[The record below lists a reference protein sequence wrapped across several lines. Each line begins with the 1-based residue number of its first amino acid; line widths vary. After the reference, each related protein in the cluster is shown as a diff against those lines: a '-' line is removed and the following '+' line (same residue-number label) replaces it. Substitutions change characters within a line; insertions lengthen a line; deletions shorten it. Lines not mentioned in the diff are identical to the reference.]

1 MDKSTDEKL
10 PPPKIGELLIKD
22 GLVKKEDIERALEI
36 QKEENKESELP
47 LGMLLV
53 KKGLITKNQLQR
65 LLDHPYLRKQIGKL
79 AIKKGLINEK
89 QLEDC
94 LNEKKPNEL
103 IGQVLI
109 KQGYATA
116 DDVKALLNQQ
126 ITGTKLGQLALKFD
140 MITQKDLDETIN
152 RKNNPR
158 LLGEVLCSL
167 DLINPMDLM
176 RFLKKYN
183 KQQRLGDI
191 LAKQGTINKAQLN
204 EALYEQKHRAEYLGN
219 ILLEK
224 KFITS
229 DELYYALSKQY
240 NIEFK
245 KLDQFDLGRNQTNT
259 LVSFIGLNYA
269 EKNKILPLS
278 REGNRLVLGLSDVT
292 NLKIVHE
299 LSSLYPHLKI
309 DCVLITNDDFK
320 SVFRSLYGKS
330 LKGSEEAEEIQQIE
344 DVDSI
349 SVDLEEKNDLK
360 EITSESYGVSD
371 VRAQEVV
378 NYIIRYGILKNASD
392 IHIERDRE
400 NVRVRYRIDG
410 VLQTLRQ
417 DWLDEKLRN
426 ITGAI
431 ISRIKVMSNLDI
443 AERRLPQDGA
453 FRITYVDKEDD
464 KKVDVDLRVAVCPAI
479 VGENITIRILDS
491 RTAKVG
497 LGNLGHSDHVL
508 KPFRTLLK
516 SPAGMVLV
524 TGPTGSGKTSTL
536 YGALQFIYNPGIKI
550 VTAEDPIEY
559 SVPGIMQTQ
568 IHPKINLTFARLL
581 RSFLRSDPDIILVGE
596 MRDEETANI
605 GFDAVQ
611 TGHLLLSTL
620 HTNDAVGAI
629 SRLRGLNV
637 EPNQI
642 ASGLM
647 GVLAQRLLRRI
658 CNSCSTKYTP
668 TKEEWSLLFN
678 SYPSDF
684 NFYTAKGCELCDF
697 TGYNGR
703 TLISEFFVMNE
714 DIIRAIVMDTGE
726 TEIKRIAIKGGM
738 KTMLDDSILKLD
750 QTTLSEIIR
759 VVPHEMIKEFKSR
772 PEQRKTPGN
781 TVG

>member
-1 MDKSTDEKL
+1 MATSADKK
-10 PPPKIGELLIKD
+10 PPAPKIGELLIKD

-36 QKEENKESELP
+36 QKEEIKESELP

-53 KKGLITKNQLQR
+53 KNGLITKNQLQR
-65 LLDHPYLRKQIGKL
+65 LLDHPYLRKYIGKL
-79 AIKKGLINEK
+79 AIEKGLINET
-89 QLEDC
+89 QLEEC
-94 LNEKKPNEL
+94 LNKKKPDEM

-109 KQGYATA
+109 KQGYATS
-116 DDVKALLNQQ
+116 DDIKGLLNQQ
-126 ITGTKLGQLALKFD
+126 IAGTKLGQLALKFD
-140 MITQKDLDETIN
+140 MITQKDLDEVLN

-158 LLGEVLCSL
+158 ILGEILCSL
-167 DLINPMDLM
+167 DLISPIDLT

-183 KQQRLGDI
+183 KQQRLGEI
-191 LAKQGTINKAQLN
+191 LVKQGIINKAQLN
-204 EALYEQKHRAEYLGN
+204 EALYEQKHRAEFLGN

-240 NIEFK
+240 NIEFR
-245 KLDQFDLGRNQTNT
+245 KLGQFDLSQDQINT

-292 NLKIVHE
+292 SLKVVHE
-299 LSSLYPHLKI
+299 LSAMYSHLKI
-309 DCVLITNDDFK
+309 DCVLITDADFK
-320 SVFRSLYGKS
+320 NIFKSLYGKS
-330 LKGSEEAEEIQQIE
+330 LKGLEQAEEIQQIE

-349 SVDLEEKNDLK
+349 SVDLEDRTDLK
-360 EITSESYGVSD
+360 DISSEAYGVSD

-400 NVRVRYRIDG
+400 TARLRYRIDG

-417 DWLDEKLRN
+417 DWLDEKLQT

-431 ISRIKVMSNLDI
+431 VSRIKVMSNLDI

-453 FRITYVDKEDD
+453 FRITYVDKENN
-464 KKVDVDLRVAVCPAI
+464 KKVDVDLRVAICPAI

-497 LGNLGHSDHVL
+497 LENLGHSKHVL
-508 KPFRTLLK
+508 NPFKTLLK

-559 SVPGIMQTQ
+559 SIPGIMQTQ
-568 IHPKINLTFARLL
+568 IHTKINLTFARLL

-629 SRLRGLNV
+629 SRLRGLDV
-637 EPNQI
+637 DPNQI
-642 ASGLM
+642 AAGLM

-658 CNSCSTKYTP
+658 CTSCSTKYVP

-678 SYPSDF
+678 SFPSDF
-684 NFYTAKGCELCDF
+684 TFYRAKGCELCDF

-703 TLISEFFVMNE
+703 ILISEFFVMNE
-714 DIIRAIVMDTGE
+714 DIIRALITDAGE
-726 TEIKRIAIKGGM
+726 NEIKRIAINGGM
-738 KTMLDDSILKLD
+738 KTMLDDAILKLD

-759 VVPHEMIKEFKSR
+759 IVPHEMIKEFKSR
-772 PEQRKTPGN
+772 PEKR
-781 TVG
+781 

>member
-1 MDKSTDEKL
+1 MDKNANEK
-10 PPPKIGELLIKD
+10 PPAPKIGELLVKE

-36 QKEENKESELP
+36 QRKETKESELP

-53 KKGLITKNQLQR
+53 KNGLITKNQLQR
-65 LLDHPYLRKQIGKL
+65 LLDHPYLRKYIGKL
-79 AIKKGLINEK
+79 AIDKGLINEK
-89 QLEDC
+89 QLEEC
-94 LNEKKPNEL
+94 LNKKKPDEL

-116 DDVKALLNQQ
+116 DDIKGLLNQQ
-126 ITGTKLGQLALKFD
+126 MAGTKLGQLALKFD
-140 MITQKDLDETIN
+140 MITQKDLDEVLK

-158 LLGEVLCSL
+158 VLGEILCSL
-167 DLINPMDLM
+167 DLISPIDLT
-176 RFLKKYN
+176 RCLKKYN
-183 KQQRLGDI
+183 KQQKIGDI
-191 LAKQGTINKAQLN
+191 LVKQGAITQAQLT
-204 EALYEQKHRAEYLGN
+204 EALHEQRHRAEYLGN

-224 KFITS
+224 KFITL
-229 DELYYALSKQY
+229 DELYYALSKQS

-245 KLDQFDLGRNQTNT
+245 KLDQFDFSQNQINI

-278 REGNRLVLGLSDVT
+278 REGNRLVLGLSDVA

-299 LSSLYPHLKI
+299 LSSLYPYLKI
-309 DCVLITNDDFK
+309 DCVLITDADFK
-320 SVFRSLYGKS
+320 NIFKSLYGKS
-330 LKGSEEAEEIQQIE
+330 LKGSDEVEEIQQIE

-349 SVDLEEKNDLK
+349 SVDLEEKTDLR
-360 EITSESYGVSD
+360 EITSEVYGVSD

-400 NVRVRYRIDG
+400 TARLRYRIDG
-410 VLQTLRQ
+410 MLQTLRQ
-417 DWLDEKLRN
+417 DWLDEKLRT

-453 FRITYVDKEDD
+453 FRITYEDKENN

-497 LGNLGHSDHVL
+497 LENLGHSNHVL
-508 KPFRTLLK
+508 KPFKTLLK

-559 SVPGIMQTQ
+559 SIPGIMQTQ
-568 IHPKINLTFARLL
+568 IHTKINLSFARLL
-581 RSFLRSDPDIILVGE
+581 RSFLRSDPDVILVGE

-637 EPNQI
+637 DPNQI
-642 ASGLM
+642 AAGLM

-658 CNSCSTKYTP
+658 CTSCSTKYIP

-678 SYPSDF
+678 DYPSDF
-684 NFYTAKGCELCDF
+684 SFYRAIGCELCDF

-703 TLISEFFVMNE
+703 ILISEFFVMNE
-714 DIIRAIVMDTGE
+714 DIVRALITDAGE
-726 TEIKRIAIKGGM
+726 KEIKHIAINGGM

-759 VVPHEMIKEFKSR
+759 IVPHEMIKEFKSR
-772 PEQRKTPGN
+772 PEGP
-781 TVG
+781 

>member
-1 MDKSTDEKL
+1 MEKMDTNADNK
-10 PPPKIGELLIKD
+10 PPAPKIGELLIKD

-36 QKEENKESELP
+36 QKEEIKESELP

-53 KKGLITKNQLQR
+53 KNGLITKNQLQR
-65 LLDHPYLRKQIGKL
+65 LLDHPYLRKYIGKL
-79 AIKKGLINEK
+79 AIEKGLINEK
-89 QLEDC
+89 QLTEC
-94 LNEKKPNEL
+94 LNNKKPDEL
-103 IGQVLI
+103 IGQVFI
-109 KQGYATA
+109 KQGYATS
-116 DDVKALLNQQ
+116 DDIKELLNQQ
-126 ITGTKLGQLALKFD
+126 MAGTKLGQLALKFD
-140 MITQKDLDETIN
+140 MITQKDLDEVLN

-158 LLGEVLCSL
+158 VLGEILCSL
-167 DLINPMDLM
+167 DLISPMDLA

-183 KQQRLGDI
+183 KQQKLGEI
-191 LAKQGTINKAQLN
+191 LVKQGVINKEQLN

-219 ILLEK
+219 ILMEK
-224 KFITS
+224 NLITS

-240 NIEFK
+240 NIEFR
-245 KLDQFDLGRNQTNT
+245 KLDRFELSQNQINT

-269 EKNKILPLS
+269 EKNKVLPLS
-278 REGNRLVLGLSDVT
+278 REGKRLVLGLSDVAS
-292 NLKIVHE
+292 LKIVHE
-299 LSSLYPHLKI
+299 LNSLYPQLKI
-309 DCVLITNDDFK
+309 DCVLITDADFK
-320 SVFRSLYGKS
+320 KIYKSLYGKS
-330 LKGSEEAEEIQQIE
+330 LKGSEQAEEIHQTE

-349 SVDLEEKNDLK
+349 SVDLEERSDLR
-360 EITSESYGVSD
+360 EITSEAYGVSD

-378 NYIIRYGILKNASD
+378 NYIIRYGILKSASD

-400 NVRVRYRIDG
+400 TVRVRYRIDG

-431 ISRIKVMSNLDI
+431 ISRIKVMCNLDI

-453 FRITYVDKEDD
+453 FRISYVDKE
-464 KKVDVDLRVAVCPAI
+464 KNNKVDVDLRVAVCPAI

-497 LGNLGHSDHVL
+497 LDNLGHSSHVL
-508 KPFRTLLK
+508 NPFKTQLK

-559 SVPGIMQTQ
+559 SISGIMQTQ

-581 RSFLRSDPDIILVGE
+581 RSFLRSDPDVILVGE

-678 SYPSDF
+678 DYPSDF
-684 NFYTAKGCELCDF
+684 SFYRAKGCEVCDF

-714 DIIRAIVMDTGE
+714 DIVRALVTDAGE
-726 TEIKRIAIKGGM
+726 KEIKRIATNNGM
-738 KTMLDDSILKLD
+738 KTMLDDAILKLD

-759 VVPHEMIKEFKSR
+759 IVPHEMIKEFKSR
-772 PEQRKTPGN
+772 PKGR
-781 TVG
+781 

>member
-1 MDKSTDEKL
+1 MDSSADEK
-10 PPPKIGELLIKD
+10 PPAPKIGELLVKD
-22 GLVKKEDIERALEI
+22 GLVKKEDVEKALEI
-36 QKEENKESELP
+36 QKQENKESELP

-53 KKGLITKNQLQR
+53 KNGLITKNQLQR
-65 LLDHPYLRKQIGKL
+65 LLDHPYLRKYIGKL
-79 AIKKGLINEK
+79 AIENGLINEK
-89 QLEDC
+89 QLDEC
-94 LNEKKPNEL
+94 LNKKKPDEL

-116 DDVKALLNQQ
+116 DDIKKLLNQQ
-126 ITGTKLGQLALKFD
+126 IAGTKLGQLALKFD
-140 MITQKDLDETIN
+140 MITQKDLDEVLN

-158 LLGEVLCSL
+158 LLGEILCSQ
-167 DLINPMDLM
+167 DLITPIELT

-183 KQQRLGDI
+183 KQQKIGDI
-191 LAKQGTINKAQLN
+191 LIKQGAINQAQLT
-204 EALYEQKHRAEYLGN
+204 EALHEQRHRAEYLGT

-229 DELYYALSKQY
+229 AQLYHALSKQY
-240 NIEFK
+240 NIVFK
-245 KLDQFDLGRNQTNT
+245 KLDRSELSQHQINT

-269 EKNKILPLS
+269 EKNRILPLS
-278 REGNRLVLGLSDVT
+278 REENRLLLGLSDVA

-309 DCVLITNDDFK
+309 DCVLITDADFK
-320 SVFRSLYGKS
+320 KVFKSLYGKP
-330 LKGSEEAEEIQQIE
+330 LKGSEAAEEVQPIE
-344 DVDSI
+344 DVESI
-349 SVDLEEKNDLK
+349 SVDLEEQTDLK
-360 EITSESYGVSD
+360 EISSEVYGVSD

-378 NYIIRYGILKNASD
+378 NYIIRYGILKSASD

-400 NVRVRYRIDG
+400 TVRVRYRIDG

-431 ISRIKVMSNLDI
+431 ISRIKVMCNLDI

-453 FRITYVDKEDD
+453 FRISYVDKENN

-497 LGNLGHSDHVL
+497 LDNLGHSNHVL
-508 KPFRTLLK
+508 EPFKTQLK
-516 SPAGMVLV
+516 SPSGMVLV

-559 SVPGIMQTQ
+559 SIPGIMQTQ
-568 IHPKINLTFARLL
+568 IHPKINLNFARLL
-581 RSFLRSDPDIILVGE
+581 RSFLRSDPDVILVGE

-637 EPNQI
+637 DPNQI

-658 CNSCSTKYTP
+658 CTSCSTKYTP

-678 SYPSDF
+678 TYPADL
-684 NFYTAKGCELCDF
+684 NFYTPKGCELCDF

-703 TLISEFFVMNE
+703 ALISEFFVMNE
-714 DIIRAIVMDTGE
+714 DIVRAIVTDAGE
-726 TEIKRIAIKGGM
+726 NEIKHIAINHEM
-738 KTMLDDSILKLD
+738 KTMLDDAILKVD

-759 VVPHEMIKEFKSR
+759 IVPHEMIKEFKSR
-772 PEQRKTPGN
+772 PEQR
-781 TVG
+781 

>member
-1 MDKSTDEKL
+1 MEKNANEK
-10 PPPKIGELLIKD
+10 PPAPKIGELLVKE

-36 QKEENKESELP
+36 QRKETKESELP

-53 KKGLITKNQLQR
+53 KNGLITKNQLQR
-65 LLDHPYLRKQIGKL
+65 LLDHPYLRKHIGKL
-79 AIKKGLINEK
+79 AVEKGLINEK

-94 LNEKKPNEL
+94 LKKKRPDEL

-109 KQGYATA
+109 KEGYAKA
-116 DDVKALLNQQ
+116 DDIKGLLNQQ
-126 ITGTKLGQLALKFD
+126 VAGSKLGQLALKFD
-140 MITQKDLDETIN
+140 MITQKDLDEVLK

-158 LLGEVLCSL
+158 VLGEILCSL
-167 DLINPMDLM
+167 DLISPIDLT
-176 RFLKKYN
+176 RCLKKYN
-183 KQQRLGDI
+183 KQQKIGDI
-191 LAKQGTINKAQLN
+191 LVKQGAITHAQLT
-204 EALYEQKHRAEYLGN
+204 EALHEQRHRAEYLGN

-224 KFITS
+224 KFITL
-229 DELYYALSKQY
+229 DELYYALSKQS

-245 KLDQFDLGRNQTNT
+245 KLDQFDLSQNQINI

-278 REGNRLVLGLSDVT
+278 CEGNQLTLGLSDVA

-299 LSSLYPHLKI
+299 LSSLYPYLKI
-309 DCVLITNDDFK
+309 DCVLITDADFK
-320 SVFRSLYGKS
+320 NIFKSLYGKS
-330 LKGSEEAEEIQQIE
+330 LKDSEEVEEIQQIE

-349 SVDLEEKNDLK
+349 SVDLEEKTDLR
-360 EITSESYGVSD
+360 EITSEVYGVSD

-400 NVRVRYRIDG
+400 TARLRYRIDG
-410 VLQTLRQ
+410 MLQTLRQ
-417 DWLDEKLRN
+417 DWLDEKLRT

-453 FRITYVDKEDD
+453 FRITYADKENN

-497 LGNLGHSDHVL
+497 LENLGHSNHVL
-508 KPFRTLLK
+508 KPFKTLLK

-559 SVPGIMQTQ
+559 SIPGIMQTQ
-568 IHPKINLTFARLL
+568 IHTKINLSFARLL
-581 RSFLRSDPDIILVGE
+581 RSFLRSDPDVILVGE

-637 EPNQI
+637 DPNQI
-642 ASGLM
+642 AAGLM

-658 CNSCSTKYTP
+658 CTSCSTKYIP

-678 SYPSDF
+678 DYPSDF
-684 NFYTAKGCELCDF
+684 SFYRAKGCELCDF

-703 TLISEFFVMNE
+703 ILISEFFVMNE
-714 DIIRAIVMDTGE
+714 DIVRALITDAGE
-726 TEIKRIAIKGGM
+726 KEIQRIAINGGM

-759 VVPHEMIKEFKSR
+759 IIPHEMIKEYKSR
-772 PEQRKTPGN
+772 PERL
-781 TVG
+781 

>member
-1 MDKSTDEKL
+1 MEKNANEK
-10 PPPKIGELLIKD
+10 PPAPKIGELLVKE
-22 GLVKKEDIERALEI
+22 GRVKKEDIERALEI
-36 QKEENKESELP
+36 QRKETKESELP

-53 KKGLITKNQLQR
+53 KNGLITKNQLQR
-65 LLDHPYLRKQIGKL
+65 LLDHPYLRKHIGKL
-79 AIKKGLINEK
+79 AVEKGLINEK

-94 LNEKKPNEL
+94 LKKKRPDEL

-109 KQGYATA
+109 KEGYAKA
-116 DDVKALLNQQ
+116 DDIKGLLNQQ
-126 ITGTKLGQLALKFD
+126 VAGSKLGQLALKFD
-140 MITQKDLDETIN
+140 MITQKDLDEVLK

-158 LLGEVLCSL
+158 VLGEILCSL
-167 DLINPMDLM
+167 DLISPIDLT
-176 RFLKKYN
+176 RCLKKYN
-183 KQQRLGDI
+183 KQQKIGDI
-191 LAKQGTINKAQLN
+191 LVKQGAITHAQLT
-204 EALYEQKHRAEYLGN
+204 EALHEQRHRAEYLGN

-224 KFITS
+224 KFITL
-229 DELYYALSKQY
+229 DELYYALSKQS

-245 KLDQFDLGRNQTNT
+245 KLDQFDLSQNQINI

-278 REGNRLVLGLSDVT
+278 CEGNQLTLGLSDVA

-299 LSSLYPHLKI
+299 LSSLYPYLKI
-309 DCVLITNDDFK
+309 DCVLITDADFK
-320 SVFRSLYGKS
+320 NIFKSLYGKS
-330 LKGSEEAEEIQQIE
+330 LKDSEEVEEIQQIE

-349 SVDLEEKNDLK
+349 SVDLEEKTDLR
-360 EITSESYGVSD
+360 EITSEVYGVSD

-400 NVRVRYRIDG
+400 TARLRYRIDG
-410 VLQTLRQ
+410 MLQTLRQ
-417 DWLDEKLRN
+417 DWLDEKLRT

-453 FRITYVDKEDD
+453 FRITYADKENN

-497 LGNLGHSDHVL
+497 LENLGHSNHVL
-508 KPFRTLLK
+508 KPFKTLLK

-559 SVPGIMQTQ
+559 SIPGIMQTQ
-568 IHPKINLTFARLL
+568 IHTKINLSFARLL
-581 RSFLRSDPDIILVGE
+581 RSFLRSDPDVILVGE

-637 EPNQI
+637 DPNQI
-642 ASGLM
+642 AAGLM

-658 CNSCSTKYTP
+658 CTSCSTKYIP

-678 SYPSDF
+678 DYPSDF
-684 NFYTAKGCELCDF
+684 SFYRAKGCELCDF

-703 TLISEFFVMNE
+703 ILISEFFVMNE
-714 DIIRAIVMDTGE
+714 DIVRALITDAGE
-726 TEIKRIAIKGGM
+726 KEIQRIAINGGM

-759 VVPHEMIKEFKSR
+759 IIPHEMIKEYKSR
-772 PEQRKTPGN
+772 PERL
-781 TVG
+781 

>member
-1 MDKSTDEKL
+1 M
-10 PPPKIGELLIKD
+10 
-22 GLVKKEDIERALEI
+22 A
-36 QKEENKESELP
+36 
-47 LGMLLV
+47 
-53 KKGLITKNQLQR
+53 
-65 LLDHPYLRKQIGKL
+65 
-79 AIKKGLINEK
+79 
-89 QLEDC
+89 
-94 LNEKKPNEL
+94 
-103 IGQVLI
+103 
-109 KQGYATA
+109 
-116 DDVKALLNQQ
+116 
-126 ITGTKLGQLALKFD
+126 GTKLGQLALKFD
-140 MITQKDLDETIN
+140 MITQKDLDEVLN

-158 LLGEVLCSL
+158 VLGEILCSL
-167 DLINPMDLM
+167 DLISSIDLT
-176 RFLKKYN
+176 RCLKKYN
-183 KQQRLGDI
+183 KQQKIGDI
-191 LAKQGTINKAQLN
+191 LVKQGAITQAQLT
-204 EALYEQKHRAEYLGN
+204 EALYEQRHRAEYLGN
-219 ILLEK
+219 ILIEK
-224 KFITS
+224 KFITL
-229 DELYYALSKQY
+229 DELYYALSKQS

-245 KLDQFDLGRNQTNT
+245 KLDQFDLSQNQINI

-278 REGNRLVLGLSDVT
+278 REGNRLVLGLSDVA

-299 LSSLYPHLKI
+299 LSSLYPYLKI
-309 DCVLITNDDFK
+309 DCVLITDADFK
-320 SVFRSLYGKS
+320 NIFKSLYGKS
-330 LKGSEEAEEIQQIE
+330 LKGSDEVEEIQQIE

-349 SVDLEEKNDLK
+349 SVDLEEKTDLR
-360 EITSESYGVSD
+360 EITSEVYGVSD

-400 NVRVRYRIDG
+400 TARLRYRIDG
-410 VLQTLRQ
+410 MLQTLRQ
-417 DWLDEKLRN
+417 DWLDEKLRT

-453 FRITYVDKEDD
+453 FRITYVDKENNN
-464 KKVDVDLRVAVCPAI
+464 KVDVDLRVAVCPAI

-497 LGNLGHSDHVL
+497 LENLGHSSHVI
-508 KPFRTLLK
+508 KPFKTLLK

-559 SVPGIMQTQ
+559 SIPGIMQTQ
-568 IHPKINLTFARLL
+568 IHTKINLTFARLL
-581 RSFLRSDPDIILVGE
+581 RSFLRSDPDVILVGE

-637 EPNQI
+637 DPNQI
-642 ASGLM
+642 AAGLM

-658 CNSCSTKYTP
+658 CTSCSTKYIP

-678 SYPSDF
+678 DYPSDF
-684 NFYTAKGCELCDF
+684 SFYRAKGCELCDF

-703 TLISEFFVMNE
+703 ILISEFFVMNE
-714 DIIRAIVMDTGE
+714 DIVRALITDAGE
-726 TEIKRIAIKGGM
+726 KEIKRIAINGGM
-738 KTMLDDSILKLD
+738 KTMLDDAILKLD

-759 VVPHEMIKEFKSR
+759 IVPHEMIKEYKSR
-772 PEQRKTPGN
+772 PEGR
-781 TVG
+781 

>member
-1 MDKSTDEKL
+1 MDKNANEK
-10 PPPKIGELLIKD
+10 PPAPKIGELLIKD

-36 QKEENKESELP
+36 QKQEIKESELP

-53 KKGLITKNQLQR
+53 KNGLITKNQLQK
-65 LLDHPYLRKQIGKL
+65 LLDHPYLRKYIGKL
-79 AIKKGLINEK
+79 AVEKGLINEK

-94 LNEKKPNEL
+94 LNKKKPDEL

-116 DDVKALLNQQ
+116 DDIKGLLNQQ
-126 ITGTKLGQLALKFD
+126 MAGTKLGQLALKFD
-140 MITQKDLDETIN
+140 MITQKDLDEILN
-152 RKNNPR
+152 RKIYHR
-158 LLGEVLCSL
+158 TIGEILCSL
-167 DLINPMDLM
+167 DLISPVDLM

-183 KQQRLGDI
+183 KQQKLGDI
-191 LAKQGTINKAQLN
+191 LVKQGVINRAQLT
-204 EALYEQKHRAEYLGN
+204 EALYEQRHRAEYLGN

-224 KFITS
+224 KFITL

-245 KLDQFDLGRNQTNT
+245 NLDQFDLSQHQINT

-278 REGNRLVLGLSDVT
+278 REGNRLVLGLSDVA

-309 DCVLITNDDFK
+309 DCVLITDDNFK
-320 SVFRSLYGKS
+320 NIFKTLYGKS
-330 LKGSEEAEEIQQIE
+330 LKDSKEVEEIQQVE
-344 DVDSI
+344 DVESI
-349 SVDLEEKNDLK
+349 SIDLDEKTDARD
-360 EITSESYGVSD
+360 ITSEIYGVSD
-371 VRAQEVV
+371 VKAQEVV

-392 IHIERDRE
+392 IHIEQDRE
-400 NVRVRYRIDG
+400 TARLRYRIDG

-426 ITGAI
+426 MTAAI

-453 FRITYVDKEDD
+453 FRITYADKE
-464 KKVDVDLRVAVCPAI
+464 KNQEVNIDLRVAVCPAI

-497 LGNLGHSDHVL
+497 LDNLGHSKHVL
-508 KPFRTLLK
+508 EPFKTLVK

-559 SVPGIMQTQ
+559 SIPGIMQTQ
-568 IHPKINLTFARLL
+568 IHTKINLTFARLL
-581 RSFLRSDPDIILVGE
+581 RSFLRSDPDVILVGE
-596 MRDEETANI
+596 MRDEETASI

-629 SRLRGLNV
+629 PRLRGLNI
-637 EPNQI
+637 EPNRI

-658 CNSCSTKYTP
+658 CTSCSTKYIP

-678 SYPSDF
+678 AYPSDLA
-684 NFYTAKGCELCDF
+684 FYKAEGCELCDF

-703 TLISEFFVMNE
+703 NLISEFFVMNE
-714 DIIRAIVMDTGE
+714 DIVRALIIDAGE
-726 TEIKRIAIKGGM
+726 KEIKSIAINGGM
-738 KTMLDDSILKLD
+738 KTMLDDAILKLD

-759 VVPHEMIKEFKSR
+759 IVPHEMIKELKSR
-772 PEQRKTPGN
+772 P
-781 TVG
+781 VDL